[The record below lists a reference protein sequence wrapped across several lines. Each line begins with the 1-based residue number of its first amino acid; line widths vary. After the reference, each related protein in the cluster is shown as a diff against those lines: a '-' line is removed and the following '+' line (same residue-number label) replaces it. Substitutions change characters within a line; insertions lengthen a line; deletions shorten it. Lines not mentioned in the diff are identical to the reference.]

1 MAIRMQRD
9 DPPVE
14 ADLVAL
20 ARYRFVRG
28 ERLDIAGLAAAL
40 GISRATAYRWG
51 GNVDTLTGKVI
62 ATLSEDTFHRCV
74 KEARG
79 RGGARVLDITSRGLR
94 YMSSYRPYRDWLERT
109 DPTTAM
115 RIVASN
121 YSPVQAT
128 MIRLHQSLLEQ
139 EAGRGMRLAV
149 DAHTMAYAIV
159 RISEAFLYADL
170 IAGEEPDVSKAVEIL
185 RLLVL
190 PRVSSRP
197 ART

>member
-1 MAIRMQRD
+1 MAIRIRRP
-9 DPPVE
+9 DPPTE

-20 ARYRFVRG
+20 ARYRFVRRQ
-28 ERLDIAGLAAAL
+28 RLDIAGLASSL
-40 GISRATAYRWG
+40 GISRATAYRWAG

-62 ATLSEDTFHRCV
+62 ASLAEDTFHRCV
-74 KEARG
+74 REAKG
-79 RGGARVLDITSRGLR
+79 RGGARILDITARGIR
-94 YMSSYRPYRDWLERT
+94 YMSSYPPYRDWLETT
-109 DPTTAM
+109 DATTAM

-128 MIRLHQSLLEQ
+128 MIRLNQTLLED
-139 EAGRGMRLAV
+139 EMHRGLRLAV

-185 RLLVL
+185 RLLL
-190 PRVSSRP
+190 DR
-197 ART
+197 

>member
-1 MAIRMQRD
+1 MAIRMRRD
-9 DPPVE
+9 DPPTE

-20 ARYRFVRG
+20 ARHRFILG
-28 ERLDIAGLAAAL
+28 ERLDIAGMAEGL
-40 GISRATAYRWG
+40 GISRATAYRWAG

-62 ATLSEDTFHRCV
+62 ATLAEDTFHRSV
-74 KEARG
+74 REAKG
-79 RGGARVLDITSRGLR
+79 RGAARVLDVTSRGLR
-94 YMSSYRPYRDWLERT
+94 YMSSYRPYRTWLEGE

-128 MIRLHQSLLEQ
+128 MIRLNQGLLEQ
-139 EAGRGMRLAV
+139 EMARGMRLAV

-170 IAGEEPDVSKAVEIL
+170 IAGEEPDVEKAVEIL
-185 RLLVL
+185 RLLL
-190 PRVSSRP
+190 
-197 ART
+197 A